1 MITEKEVFR
10 IGFLLKPHGVKGE
23 ISMSFLDSVV
33 EELDAPYLVC
43 LVDGIFVPFF
53 VESVR
58 NKGDRTVLIKF
69 QGINSI
75 EQARRFQGI
84 RVFVPIQYA
93 SQEIGQNLT
102 WESFIGFQVIDS
114 KSGLLGNIEAVDTS
128 TLNVIFFVA
137 GLDKEIIIPANE
149 EWIDNIDTQEK
160 IINFSLPEGIVDLN

>member
-75 EQARRFQGI
+75 DR
-84 RVFVPIQYA
+84 
-93 SQEIGQNLT
+93 
-102 WESFIGFQVIDS
+102 
-114 KSGLLGNIEAVDTS
+114 KSV
-128 TLNVIFFVA
+128 V
-137 GLDKEIIIPANE
+137 
-149 EWIDNIDTQEK
+149 
-160 IINFSLPEGIVDLN
+160 